1 MNLPAHPG
9 SADFSRAPDLG
20 TGPVSLEPYR
30 SPTFFDG
37 ERDNLFGRAWLLVGR
52 VEEIPK
58 PNDFAVKNVEI
69 RNASIVLVHGKD
81 DRIRAF
87 HNVCP
92 HRANQI
98 VWEQSGSTP
107 AFVCRYHSWTFAT
120 DGSLRGVPDQEMFL
134 GLDKARCGLPP
145 VAVEAWEGW
154 LFINLAPEPEVS
166 LQDYLG
172 GFRAFYEGVDYINA
186 DHPIVIETRL
196 ACNWKVVMDAF
207 AEAYH
212 IPTLHQATL
221 KTMFS
226 NKDNAFGRPL
236 YTGFYGPHA
245 TNSMFGNPEYVPL
258 AIQAL
263 ERIAYNP
270 EHVADEHK
278 AAIGRY
284 LSHSAINPTDA
295 NSWSMD
301 VNYLFPNTHINA
313 NVNGFFVHQ
322 FWPVGLHE
330 TRHEARFY
338 LRRPRTIRE
347 RFAQEHTIAHSV
359 DIVLEDVSNVE
370 RTQRGINSR
379 ATSTMQLSESEILIR
394 HSLHHIRKWVE
405 ARSVAAAMYSDSP
418 EAV

>member
-1 MNLPAHPG
+1 MNSPVHPRPARF
-9 SADFSRAPDLG
+9 DQAPALG
-20 TGPVSLEPYR
+20 VGPVSIEPYR
-30 SPTFFDG
+30 SAAFFEG

-58 PNDFAVKNVEI
+58 PNDFVVKAVEI
-69 RNASIVLVHGKD
+69 CDASVLIVHGKD
-81 DRIRAF
+81 GVIRAF

-92 HRANQI
+92 HRANQV
-98 VWEQSGSTP
+98 VWEQAGSVP

-120 DGSLRGVPDQEMFL
+120 DGTLRGVPDQEMFL
-134 GLDKARCGLPP
+134 GLDKAKCGLPP
-145 VAVEAWEGW
+145 VSVAVWEGW

-166 LQDYLG
+166 LEDYLG
-172 GFRAFYEGVDYINA
+172 RFRTFYEGVDYINA
-186 DHPIVIETRL
+186 ENPIVIETRL

-236 YTGFYGPHA
+236 DTGFYGPHA
-245 TNSMFGNPEYVPL
+245 TNSMFGNPEYVPQP
-258 AIQAL
+258 IQAL
-263 ERIAYNP
+263 ERMAYNP
-270 EHVADEHK
+270 AHIGDDHK
-278 AAIGRY
+278 ADIGRY
-284 LSHSAINPTDA
+284 LAHPAINPTQA

-313 NVNGFFVHQ
+313 NLNGFFVHQ
-322 FWPVGLHE
+322 FWPVALNE

-370 RTQRGINSR
+370 RTQRGINSCG
-379 ATSTMQLSESEILIR
+379 TSTMQLSESEILIR
-394 HSLHHIRKWVE
+394 HSLHHIRQWVE
-405 ARSVAAAMYSDSP
+405 ARSVVEAMQDG
-418 EAV
+418 EVRA